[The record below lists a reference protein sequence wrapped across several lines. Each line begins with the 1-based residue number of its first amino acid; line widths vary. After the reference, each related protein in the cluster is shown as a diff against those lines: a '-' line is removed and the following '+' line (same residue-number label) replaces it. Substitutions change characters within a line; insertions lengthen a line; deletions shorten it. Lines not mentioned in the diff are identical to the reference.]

1 MALEPY
7 GDNLIPV
14 IPVDEHELLHTDDH
28 PFCWNPACECHE
40 DELSIYQVFLHVQ
53 DGLMT
58 PDEATL
64 FVSGR
69 TF

>member
-1 MALEPY
+1 MHSY
-7 GDNLIPV
+7 GDNFIPV
-14 IPVDEHELLHTDDH
+14 VPVDEHELLHTDDH
-28 PFCWNPACECHE
+28 PFCWNGTCDCHE
-40 DELSIYQVFLHVQ
+40 DDVAIFQVSLYVQ